1 MISLFIVFNSNHPIS
16 GGFLLTCNGGF
27 WTMAGRKYNASEF
40 DINLGHAISV
50 QRNMR
55 GLSQRDLA
63 RHLGITFQQVNKY
76 ESGTNRIGART
87 LYEIAKFFEISVDKL
102 VLGATSKFN
111 EDSTIQQTM
120 DLMYTKMDTS
130 QRQLILRLAT
140 YIAKA

>member
-1 MISLFIVFNSNHPIS
+1 
-16 GGFLLTCNGGF
+16 
-27 WTMAGRKYNASEF
+27 MAGRKYNTSEF

-76 ESGTNRIGART
+76 ESGTNRICART
-87 LYEIAKFFEISVDKL
+87 LYEIAEFFEISVDTL
-102 VLGATSKFN
+102 VGCATCKSN

-120 DLMYTKMDTS
+120 DLMYTKMDAS
-130 QRQLILRLAT
+130 ERQLMLRMAT

>member
-1 MISLFIVFNSNHPIS
+1 
-16 GGFLLTCNGGF
+16 
-27 WTMAGRKYNASEF
+27 MAGKKYNASEF

-63 RHLGITFQQVNKY
+63 RHLGITFQQVQKY

-87 LYEIAKFFEISVDKL
+87 LYAIAEFFEISVDTL
-102 VLGATSKFN
+102 VGCATCKSN

-120 DLMYTKMDTS
+120 DLMYTKMDAK
-130 QRQLILRLAT
+130 QRRLVLNVVS
-140 YIAKA
+140 YIAGVV